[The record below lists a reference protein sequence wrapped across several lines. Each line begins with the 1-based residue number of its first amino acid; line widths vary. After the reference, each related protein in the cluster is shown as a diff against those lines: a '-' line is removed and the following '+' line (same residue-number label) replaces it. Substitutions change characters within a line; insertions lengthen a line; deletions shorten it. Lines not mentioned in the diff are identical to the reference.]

1 MKAFNTFIALALI
14 SGSAIASNNIEWLP
28 AADRDL
34 IATDLTVATDAIPDS
49 FHSETA
55 SLSYTWAATE
65 RFPTDAAMQ
74 GAVVESRQYWVDV
87 SAQALERGV
96 KLPISA
102 PGSVIRVSA
111 LDSGTGLQLDPGRL
125 ELSINGQSLDRSA
138 VETASGSQM
147 RQQGMRVPQDSLAFR
162 LPIDSQAGSL
172 EMRMTDTAI
181 QTPMVIHVYEP
192 ESPWVARMS
201 AARSSFLS
209 DQPIELELVL
219 DDGGKTFSVDQV
231 SAMLVSPD
239 ADQMIDLS
247 RSDDAGKLQA
257 IVPISVVSAAPGL
270 HEVHAY
276 VEHNIDGMTVKR
288 DLKLAIGVAP
298 PSGRFTGQVDNLSPL
313 GLNLNLGVEV
323 AVEGRYQVNAEIFG
337 TNERGELEPL
347 AFTQSAAVLEAGSG
361 RIGIGVDADIL
372 RTSGLSAPFEIRNL
386 QLMDQGRMF
395 VLEHR
400 EQALTVRF
408 PTRESGRDLRIER

>member
-1 MKAFNTFIALALI
+1 MKSFNTFIALALV

-28 AADRDL
+28 AAERDL
-34 IATDLTVATDAIPDS
+34 IATDLTIATDAIPNS
-49 FHSETA
+49 FHSETTP
-55 SLSYTWAATE
+55 LSYTWAATE
-65 RFPTDAAMQ
+65 RSPTDAAMQ

-111 LDSGTGLQLDPGRL
+111 LDSDTGLQLDPGRL
-125 ELSINGQSLDRSA
+125 ELSINGQSLNRSA
-138 VETASGSQM
+138 LETASGSEM
-147 RQQGMRVPQDSLAFR
+147 RQQGMQVPQDSLAFR

-172 EMRMTDTAI
+172 EMRMTGTAV

-209 DQPIELELVL
+209 DQTIELELVL
-219 DDGGKTFSVDQV
+219 DDGGKSFSVDQV

-239 ADQMIDLS
+239 AGEMIDLS

-257 IVPISVVSAAPGL
+257 IVPISAVSAAPGL

-298 PSGRFTGQVDNLSPL
+298 ASGRFTGQVDNLSPL

-337 TNERGELEPL
+337 TNERGDLKPL
-347 AFTQSAAVLEAGSG
+347 AFTQSATVLEAGSG
-361 RIGIGVDADIL
+361 LISIGVDADIL
-372 RTSGLSAPFEIRNL
+372 RASELSAPFEIRNL

-400 EQALTVRF
+400 EQALKVGF
-408 PTRESGRDLRIER
+408 PSQESGRDFRIER